1 METAVQTVEPTESA
15 VWEVNTLEDSTDWT
29 VDDEVVSL
37 REAIERAQTGDTIT
51 FDDGL
56 AALIEA
62 YVEKLRKEARKY

>member
-29 VDDEVVSL
+29 VDDKVVSL
-37 REAIERAQTGDTIT
+37 RKAIERAQTGDTIT